1 MGGREGGMNEE
12 RGRKGE
18 VGREGG
24 TEGGMERG
32 TERRMEGGR
41 ESGREG
47 GRVGGKEGVREGGRY
62 GRKERLKGN
71 AANWKE
77 SESKQRDLLLL
88 SLLAVGCELGQL
100 PLQTSYFQRVLA
112 VCLLCTL
119 QEYG

>member
-1 MGGREGGMNEE
+1 MKGG

-100 PLQTSYFQRVLA
+100 PLQTSYFQSPSCVSPLHS
-112 VCLLCTL
+112 V
-119 QEYG
+119 